1 MENKNLEQV
10 QEEVKEVETVE
21 EVQQGEVIEQVQTE
35 LEESIT
41 QFEQEKKG
49 LLKEIDELKQHIEEL
64 NKEVEKKNLSNLLK
78 ENGLGEFTGLFELET
93 NEERVEFL
101 KKAVNNILVKN
112 SYQPKEV
119 AKQEA
124 YTQAI
129 EQGDVQKAL
138 GFKFANLFKK
148 GN

>member
-1 MENKNLEQV
+1 MENNNLEQV
-10 QEEVKEVETVE
+10 QEIQEVE
-21 EVQQGEVIEQVQTE
+21 EVQEVQVEEVDKLHEE
-35 LEESIT
+35 LNETVST
-41 QFEQEKKG
+41 FEQEKKG
-49 LLKEIDELKQHIEEL
+49 LLDEINTLKQHIEEL

-78 ENGLGEFTGLFELET
+78 ENGLGEFAGLFELET

-119 AKQEA
+119 AKQEQ

-129 EQGDVQKAL
+129 EQGDVEKAL
-138 GFKFANLFKK
+138 SFKFANLFKR